1 MIDADGSGELDADE
15 FVTLYKKA
23 RGEKI
28 KGAALK
34 EAMRQMDADG
44 SGLIE
49 FEEFDGDLIY
59 HFSVRTHALYVSLSL
74 FSLSLTCAKWTCFA
88 GLNSVVERQRR

>member
-49 FEEFDGDLIY
+49 FEEFDGDSIY

-74 FSLSLTCAKWTCFA
+74 SLSLSLHSPLLVLN
-88 GLNSVVERQRR
+88 GLVLLA